1 MVAFGLAEQDKIIMG
16 RKEGQIVKSKST
28 TRQNRIE

>member
-1 MVAFGLAEQDKIIMG
+1 MITFGLTQQDKIIMG